1 MVVIPRKKDNKKNN
15 KHIITQIHNYVKKQI
30 WHVFFPIYM
39 YIDEL
44 LFGKISVS

>member
-1 MVVIPRKKDNKKNN
+1 MVVIPRKKDVGN

-30 WHVFFPIYM
+30 WHVFFFPIYM

>member
-1 MVVIPRKKDNKKNN
+1 MVVIPRKKDVGN
-15 KHIITQIHNYVKKQI
+15 KHIITQIHNYVNIKYGI
-30 WHVFFPIYM
+30 FFVLFCV